1 MLKKTITYTDYNGVE
16 QKDECYFNLSKAE
29 LTEMEFSKDG
39 GFENY
44 ITKIAEE
51 KNNREIFNI
60 FKEIILKSYGRKS
73 ADGKQFIKK
82 TVRDGETIL
91 LRDEFEQS
99 EAFSE
104 LMVELMSGGEKAF
117 ADFINALI
125 PKELAEEIAKQRTSG
140 NMAIA
145 SE

>member
-1 MLKKTITYTDYNGVE
+1 MLKKTIKYVDYNGNE
-16 QKDECYFNLSKAE
+16 QADDCYFNLSKAE
-29 LTEMEFSKDG
+29 LTEMEFSKAG

-44 ITKIAEE
+44 ITKITEE
-51 KNNREIFNI
+51 KDTREIFKM
-60 FKEIILKSYGRKS
+60 FKEIILVSYGRKS

-82 TVRDGETIL
+82 VVRDGETIW

-104 LMVELMSGGEKAF
+104 LMMELMSGGEEAF
-117 ADFINALI
+117 ANFINALI
-125 PKELAEEIAKQRTSG
+125 PKELVNEIAKQQASG
-140 NMAIA
+140 TLKL

>member
-1 MLKKTITYTDYNGVE
+1 MLKKTIKYVDYNGNE
-16 QKDECYFNLSKAE
+16 QADDCYFNLSKAE
-29 LTEMEFSKDG
+29 LTEMEFSKAG

-44 ITKIAEE
+44 ITKITEE
-51 KNNREIFNI
+51 KDTREIFKM
-60 FKEIILKSYGRKS
+60 FKEIILVSYGRKS

-82 TVRDGETIL
+82 VVRDGETIW

-104 LMVELMSGGEKAF
+104 LMMELMSGGEEAF
-117 ADFINALI
+117 ANFINALI
-125 PKELAEEIAKQRTSG
+125 PKELANEIAKQQASG
-140 NMAIA
+140 TLKL

>member
-1 MLKKTITYTDYNGVE
+1 MLKKTIKYVDYNGNE
-16 QKDECYFNLSKAE
+16 QADDCYFNLSKAE

-39 GFENY
+39 GFENH
-44 ITKIAEE
+44 IAKVMEE
-51 KNNREIFNI
+51 KDTREIFNI

-73 ADGKQFIKK
+73 VDGKQFIKR
-82 TVRDGETIL
+82 TVKNGETIY

-104 LMVELMSGGEKAF
+104 LMMELMSGGAEAF

-125 PKELAEEIAKQRTSG
+125 PKELAAEIAKQQAEGKLT
-140 NMAIA
+140 IV
-145 SE
+145 E